1 MKTPVRL
8 SPPVPGTNAES
19 STITAYRLV
28 GYGTVTSTNKQPIQ
42 SLHNSGAIERIAGVI
57 QADIE
62 AGATG
67 DVYCREGD
75 EVTIESDGSATI
87 DYGDELIAVAGASIA
102 AGGRVKAR
110 GSTSAGTNVRVVGRC
125 VSPTQIPAT
134 AGAKLRMRLSLYSFQ
149 GA

>member
-28 GYGTVTSTNKQPIQ
+28 GYGTPTSTNKQPIQ

-87 DYGDELIAVAGASIA
+87 DYGDELIAVAGASLA
-102 AGGRVKAR
+102 ASGRVKAR

-125 VSPTQIPAT
+125 VSPTQIPAV
-134 AGAKLRMRLSLYSFQ
+134 AGSKLRMRLSLYSFQ